1 MSPKLH
7 LHLKKGAL
15 HEEENVPEGKPIP
28 GYKLAEALHS
38 KNEHVRKMAQFAK
51 NAKKWHHPKKKK

>member
-1 MSPKLH
+1 MH
-7 LHLKKGAL
+7 LKLKKGAL
-15 HEEENVPEGKPIP
+15 HEEENVPEGKPVP

-51 NAKKWHHPKKKK
+51 NAKKWKHKRK